1 MTSRIRLGGTFVGSF
16 MVVSGSTGLRSTVYD
31 LGDRLEIEERDHWM
45 ITRRRIPLRDV
56 VLMTQHRFRRI
67 SLAVATLIPAALV
80 LTITLFVS
88 RGENT
93 MIVLMVFAIMASPF
107 LCLALYLLLVP
118 ILEIQIQ
125 SRRVTA
131 HMRFGLRAKHG
142 KSIYADLE
150 NRIRSSQLQRS
161 PHS

>member
-1 MTSRIRLGGTFVGSF
+1 MTSRIRLGGTFVGTF
-16 MVVSGSTGLRSTVYD
+16 MMVSGSTGLRSTVYD

-67 SLAVATLIPAALV
+67 SLAVATLIPAAMFLI
-80 LTITLFVS
+80 ITLVVS
-88 RGENT
+88 QGENT
-93 MIVLMVFAIMASPF
+93 MIALTVFAIISSPF
-107 LCLALYLLLVP
+107 LCLSLYLLLVP

-131 HMRFGLRAKHG
+131 HMRFGLRAARG
-142 KSIYADLE
+142 AAIFSDLK
-150 NRIRSSQLQRS
+150 NRVQTAQALS
-161 PHS
+161 